1 MDLEE
6 FLEETVLE
14 SSVEKSGDMQETV
27 RGSPLDISDPSPESD
42 EEPLVPLADGHT
54 MAVLGGLS
62 GGGQRLGDDPLL
74 LRDPSPDG
82 QSLFGHLTPKASGK
96 KATATSP
103 GRELGSPPAG
113 QPTPKRSPTS
123 PALSFLRDDVYS
135 MVVVDSDEDVDED
148 VDEFFEVMFPKLRS
162 PPMKKVKT

>member
-14 SSVEKSGDMQETV
+14 SSIEKSGDMQETV

-42 EEPLVPLADGHT
+42 EEPLVPLADGNT
-54 MAVLGGLS
+54 MAVFGRLS
-62 GGGQRLGDDPLL
+62 GDGQRLGDDPLL
-74 LRDPSPDG
+74 LRDLSPDG
-82 QSLFGHLTPKASGK
+82 QPLFGHLTPKASVT

-113 QPTPKRSPTS
+113 QPTPKGSPTS
-123 PALSFLRDDVYS
+123 PALSFVRDDAYS
-135 MVVVDSDEDVDED
+135 MVSSILTRTWTS
-148 VDEFFEVMFPKLRS
+148 FSSSCFRS
-162 PPMKKVKT
+162 